1 MSLEKTVLDFIEERR
16 HSKLILAALKAFS
29 FVYQF
34 GVSVRNF
41 AYDRKWIE
49 TTRVQIPVI
58 SIGNIACGGTGK
70 TPLTFELASELL
82 KNNRVAILSRGYRS
96 EIEKSGKVAAA
107 SVGHGPLF
115 SAEECGDEPYWFAQ
129 KLPGISVWVGKS
141 RSIAARLA
149 ILCDTEL
156 LILDDGMQHRRLER
170 DVEIIA
176 MDAQD
181 LFGKG
186 YFLPRGLLRDHPRR
200 LKEAHLIVLSHIK
213 DLAHYEETAAKLSK
227 FTTAPIAGTRY
238 VLKVPEELRG
248 GPVALF
254 CGVAK
259 PDRFL
264 RAVEEADLSVVS
276 KLILAD
282 HEAPKSG
289 QLEAFAQQ
297 VASLGARALICTE
310 KDAVK
315 LPAHQKLVLPIVPLA
330 LTLQFVAGK
339 EHWQHVINE
348 INSKVKR

>member
-1 MSLEKTVLDFIEERR
+1 MSLEKTVLDFIEGRR
-16 HSKLILAALKAFS
+16 HSTLVLGALKAFS
-29 FVYQF
+29 YVYNF
-34 GVSVRNF
+34 GVALRNF
-41 AYDRKWIE
+41 AYDRKWVE

-58 SIGNIACGGTGK
+58 SIGNISCGGTGK
-70 TPLTFELASELL
+70 TPLTFQLASELM
-82 KNNRVAILSRGYRS
+82 KESRVAILSRGYRS

-115 SAEECGDEPYWFAQ
+115 SPEECGDEPYWFAQ

-170 DVEIIA
+170 DVEIVA

-181 LFGKG
+181 LFGRG
-186 YFLPRGLLRDHPRR
+186 HFLPRGLLRDQPRR
-200 LKEAHLIVLSHIK
+200 LKEADLIVLSHIRDK
-213 DLAHYEETAAKLSK
+213 AHFDEVVSKLSK
-227 FTTAPIAGTRY
+227 FTSAPIAGTRY
-238 VLKVPEELRG
+238 CLEVPENLRG

-259 PDRFL
+259 PGRFI
-264 RAVEEADLSVVS
+264 EAIEQANLTVVS

-297 VASLGARALICTE
+297 VASLGARSLICTE

-315 LPAHQKLVLPIVPLA
+315 LPPNLKLALPIAPLP

-339 EHWQHVINE
+339 EHWQNLINQ